1 MATIQWLLDL
11 HISIQSVSIT
21 TIIVMSD
28 EVYMA

>member
-1 MATIQWLLDL
+1 MATIHWLLDL
-11 HISIQSVSIT
+11 HISIQSVPIT